1 MRELIYVL
9 TAIVVLGIVSCSK
22 SMSRYDEE
30 IDRAQQTMRSNT
42 DSALSILDAIDPFEL
57 KIDSLRAKYHFLK
70 GYGHLKRNRSM
81 IGDSLISYAHEYYRG
96 KDVVRDIR
104 SGMVFAW
111 YKFWVGDTP
120 GALAMLDSLAELP
133 DVPDSL
139 MLQVL
144 RVRVLLGASE
154 YQGKELI
161 PYAKKFHEL
170 ETDSMRKTE
179 ARYML

>member
-1 MRELIYVL
+1 ML

-81 IGDSLISYAHEYYRG
+81 IGA
-96 KDVVRDIR
+96 
-104 SGMVFAW
+104 
-111 YKFWVGDTP
+111 YK
-120 GALAMLDSLAELP
+120 
-133 DVPDSL
+133 
-139 MLQVL
+139 L
-144 RVRVLLGASE
+144 RPRVLSGE
-154 YQGKELI
+154 RRCERHQE
-161 PYAKKFHEL
+161 
-170 ETDSMRKTE
+170 
-179 ARYML
+179 RYGLCLV